1 MIRCDMKKFF
11 FDRKAV
17 TSRTDKATRKVL
29 SKFGA
34 YTRTR
39 SRTSIRQR
47 KGTSRP
53 GQQPYSHTG
62 LLKDKIFFGYDPNKR
77 SVVVG
82 PEKLR
87 KGKGEAPRLLEHG
100 GKTTTRFFDSKRKKY
115 GKPRRVRVAKRP
127 YMQPAFDTEL
137 KQLPPK
143 WRDSVK

>member
-39 SRTSIRQR
+39 SRTSIRKR

-53 GQQPYSHTG
+53 GQPPYSHTG
-62 LLKDKIFFGYDPNKR
+62 LLRDNIFFGYDPGKR

-100 GKTTTRFFDSKRKKY
+100 GTTTTRFFDSKRKKY
-115 GKPRRVRVAKRP
+115 GKRRRVRVEKRP